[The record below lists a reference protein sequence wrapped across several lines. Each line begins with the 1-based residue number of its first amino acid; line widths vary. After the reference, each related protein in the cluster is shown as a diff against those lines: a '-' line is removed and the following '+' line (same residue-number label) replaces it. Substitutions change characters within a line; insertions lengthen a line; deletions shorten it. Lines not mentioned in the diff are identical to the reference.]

1 MSYVNLKD
9 LAEFNKYTTGLGA
22 GALVYIDKIESGH
35 EWARTLGI
43 ILAAIVVIL
52 GVIVMSAKGRLKGE
66 EIDYK
71 KEKDVQRV
79 GLFKI
84 VSYVLTAQM
93 FILLLT
99 VCTAGWLSLAR
110 IWVWK

>member
-35 EWARTLGI
+35 HWIRTLGI
-43 ILAAIVVIL
+43 ILAALVVIF
-52 GVIVMSAKGRLKGE
+52 GVIVMSTKGRLEGD
-66 EIDYK
+66 EIDYT
-71 KEKDVQRV
+71 KEKDVERV
-79 GLFKI
+79 SLFKI
-84 VSYVLTAQM
+84 VSRVLTTQM

-99 VCTAGWLSLAR
+99 VCIAGWLSLAR
-110 IWVWK
+110 IWGWK